1 MSETSANKIERND
14 AVLVLDVLS
23 AIDKD
28 SRVTQRSLS
37 SQLGI
42 ALGLAN
48 AVMKRCVRKGLVKIS
63 SAPINRYSYYLTP
76 SGLAEKSRLTVE
88 YLRFSFD
95 LFRDSRRQYSDLF
108 AALAPNSGARVA
120 LYGASELAEAALLS
134 ARERGI
140 EIVGL
145 IDAMHAGTNF
155 VGMRVVPKFEAL
167 GVRVDAVAIC
177 DMRDPLTAYETALA
191 DVAGI
196 GETGVRVLAPQLLRL
211 GRRAAERDSKGAA

>member
-1 MSETSANKIERND
+1 MSDSSVNKVERND
-14 AVLVLDVLS
+14 AVLILDVLS
-23 AIDKD
+23 AIEKD

-48 AVMKRCVRKGLVKIS
+48 AVMKRCVRKGLVKIA

-95 LFRDSRRQYSDLF
+95 LFRDARRQYGELF
-108 AALAPNSGARVA
+108 AALPPGGDARVA

-145 IDAMHAGTNF
+145 IDPKFGAATF
-155 VGMRVVPKFEAL
+155 VGLRVVSNPAAL
-167 GVRVDAVAIC
+167 GVRVDAIAIC
-177 DMRDPLTAYETALA
+177 DMRDPLTAYETAVT
-191 DVAGI
+191 DVA
-196 GETGVRVLAPQLLRL
+196 TYRDPGVRVLAPQLLRL

>member
-1 MSETSANKIERND
+1 MSDSSVNKVERND
-14 AVLVLDVLS
+14 AVLILDVLS
-23 AIDKD
+23 AIEKD

-48 AVMKRCVRKGLVKIS
+48 AVMKRCVRKGLVKIA

-95 LFRDSRRQYSDLF
+95 LFRDARRQYGELFTALPRCSD
-108 AALAPNSGARVA
+108 SRVA

-145 IDAMHAGTNF
+145 IDPTFGASNF
-155 VGMRVVPKFEAL
+155 VGLRVVSNLAAL
-167 GVRVDAVAIC
+167 EQRIDAIAIC
-177 DMRDPLTAYETALA
+177 DMRDPLTAYETAMT
-191 DVAGI
+191 DVATCGDSA
-196 GETGVRVLAPQLLRL
+196 VRVVAPQLLRL